1 MMNEKM
7 YETEPEGVRDLDI
20 ERAWELLLASKKRVR
35 VVVAISPAVR
45 VTVGEAFGLDRGEDA
60 IGKIA
65 SALKLLGADYVVD
78 TAIANDVVA
87 LSEKNEFL
95 SRVESGKHLPL
106 IVSRSSAFAA
116 WGRENFPK
124 LSENL
129 SCTPSPALTAGMLL
143 KKYFDGAKDGIVTK
157 VIAVEQTEMAKA
169 ETAALGKELRA
180 AVDLVL
186 TTGEL
191 ISMLNQADFNVVL
204 MGKTP
209 LETPLGV
216 SSGAAYLS
224 ATDGGAAESLV
235 RCLLQKKT
243 TDELRKLR
251 YSGLY
256 GKSEKRETE
265 FSVSGKT
272 LKFAVVCGEAE
283 TRKLFEK
290 IENGES
296 EYDYVEVSPALG
308 GLIAADGVE
317 ANRTQKLRALG
328 LGYLAQGKSAVS
340 ADGCP
345 AAQAAYDKWL
355 KLKWEREAL
364 DEEVDLTPE
373 VIEFSSADEE
383 IIEPETVETVEA
395 VETVEV
401 VKEPKAEEA
410 MEVVEAIA
418 VVETVETIEKPKKVE
433 EHIEE
438 AVQEIAVT
446 EAVEELEGPPQMPVE
461 ESVEEPEEEEPAEE
475 NESETE
481 IEEPFTFDEEAAKK
495 AGLSEE
501 EIEILKREPYY
512 RRLSTKERR
521 KLRRI
526 KRKLGK

>member
-116 WGRENFPK
+116 WVRENFPK

-169 ETAALGKELRA
+169 ETAAWGKELRA

-243 TDELRKLR
+243 TDDLRKLR

-290 IENGES
+290 IENGEA

-355 KLKWEREAL
+355 KLKWERESL

-383 IIEPETVETVEA
+383 IIQPETVETAETP
-395 VETVEV
+395 ETVE
-401 VKEPKAEEA
+401 EQ
-410 MEVVEAIA
+410 
-418 VVETVETIEKPKKVE
+418 
-433 EHIEE
+433 IEE

-461 ESVEEPEEEEPAEE
+461 ESVEEPAEEEPAEG